1 MFDALWCVR
10 DANESHE
17 QSNWTHEVG
26 EQFKYRYQELK
37 HTEWTELNK
46 KNNQIYVLSLFRS
59 TNFLRSESRDTID
72 VQWMIMFGQMLFLIF
87 ASRCYSLDGPEK
99 LSHVTKVPFKNIE
112 SEKLGQLLPVFSI
125 PLISFFALFLP
136 FAISCVCV
144 RNELSSIS
152 FS

>member
-46 KNNQIYVLSLFRS
+46 KNNQIYVLCLFRS

-72 VQWMIMFGQMLFLIF
+72 VQWMIMFDHVMPLL
-87 ASRCYSLDGPEK
+87 SRSEL
-99 LSHVTKVPFKNIE
+99 LSNKCCSWFSRAAAT
-112 SEKLGQLLPVFSI
+112 LLTG
-125 PLISFFALFLP
+125 L
-136 FAISCVCV
+136 
-144 RNELSSIS
+144 RNYHM
-152 FS
+152 